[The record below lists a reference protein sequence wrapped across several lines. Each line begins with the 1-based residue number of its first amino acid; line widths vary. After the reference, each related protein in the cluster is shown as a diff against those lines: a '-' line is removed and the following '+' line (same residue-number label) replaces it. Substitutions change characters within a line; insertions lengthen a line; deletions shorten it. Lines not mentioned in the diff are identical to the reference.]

1 MWTNPTL
8 LVLYIQVVCG
18 CTLTPRIVLGVRGTL
33 PFVRRSP
40 LVLATESG
48 RSDSDDSSTISTS
61 STSASDLS
69 RQEKRLRAERL
80 ALQAERA
87 ALELAALELD
97 AAQLRREAES
107 LAPREAPPAAAAT
120 APISGSVTASETP
133 AAATKA
139 PGAPGSASP
148 IEQLLA
154 SLKSNSST
162 DAGASRAGGP
172 SKPPPSLSGSSLT
185 EVLSGQSEGA
195 LQLSEAQVSL
205 ARNRVFDY
213 DTFYVSQVEQSFIGT
228 IFRGNLRT
236 NTSVVYAR
244 VSAKAA
250 AEPELAGI
258 QFLLLQDPLA
268 LTLEGLQAGEERKP
282 VFLALPARATAL
294 RQRIPELSVVLLGAA
309 ASVITTLGFALSV
322 YILADGGA
330 MLEQISKG
338 DPAPVEA
345 AFPIAIGLGAL
356 QLAHELGH
364 LVAARVHG
372 MRTGVP
378 LPIPSLQIGNFGCIT
393 KLLTFPRSRTAL
405 FDFALAG
412 PALATALGLVLY
424 LVGLALSIDL
434 PVPSL
439 PAGLLDP
446 AAAASAAEAAS
457 TASTIAG
464 STAAASAGA
473 ATGTFALA
481 SAAPSAALAA
491 VGAPAA
497 ADAAAAAATT
507 AAAAASSGGG
517 EIFPV
522 VPSDLLLS
530 SLLLGSIA
538 QVRLA
543 TLIASDCHIDCL

>member
-1 MWTNPTL
+1 MRTIPTL

-48 RSDSDDSSTISTS
+48 RSDSDDSSTSSTS

-172 SKPPPSLSGSSLT
+172 SKPPASLSGSSLT

-356 QLAHELGH
+356 QLAHEMGH

-439 PAGLLDP
+439 PAG
-446 AAAASAAEAAS
+446 E
-457 TASTIAG
+457 
-464 STAAASAGA
+464 
-473 ATGTFALA
+473 
-481 SAAPSAALAA
+481 
-491 VGAPAA
+491 
-497 ADAAAAAATT
+497 
-507 AAAAASSGGG
+507 
-517 EIFPV
+517 
-522 VPSDLLLS
+522 
-530 SLLLGSIA
+530 
-538 QVRLA
+538 
-543 TLIASDCHIDCL
+543 CH

>member
-1 MWTNPTL
+1 MRTIPTL

-48 RSDSDDSSTISTS
+48 RSDSDDSSTSSTS

-162 DAGASRAGGP
+162 DAGASRAGGGQ
-172 SKPPPSLSGSSLT
+172 SKPPASLSGSSLT

-268 LTLEGLQAGEERKP
+268 LTLEGLQAGEARKP

-457 TASTIAG
+457 TASTISG

-497 ADAAAAAATT
+497 ADAAAAATT

-543 TLIASDCHIDCL
+543 TLIASDGL